1 MLPSC
6 RYSYFSN
13 SINLKQNAENHL
25 LFHQNINIL
34 WRCKLSVEIFRWI
47 VRENIEAFVKMKI
60 NCVDISRKFL
70 TWVRQFL
77 NSTGILVPVTINH
90 ATTCHETCHVSA
102 WPRHGA
108 EVGGQLACA
117 GCGGVVCWRGSWPTE
132 ARAASAWAWTWSLD
146 LTRYWTQGQHQARP
160 SHRAPARLNESF
172 FFVHH
177 WASVDFSI
185 LILG

>member
-1 MLPSC
+1 MDCSW
-6 RYSYFSN
+6 
-13 SINLKQNAENHL
+13 KH
-25 LFHQNINIL
+25 
-34 WRCKLSVEIFRWI
+34 RCA
-47 VRENIEAFVKMKI
+47 EAFVKIKI

-90 ATTCHETCHVSA
+90 ATTCHETCHVSCV
-102 WPRHGA
+102 R
-108 EVGGQLACA
+108 VTSSR
-117 GCGGVVCWRGSWPTE
+117 CGGWRPTGVCRVWRGGVLGGSWPTE

-160 SHRAPARLNESF
+160 SHRAPARFNESF

-177 WASVDFSI
+177 RALVDVSI
-185 LILG
+185 YWDTINR

>member
-1 MLPSC
+1 MDCSWKH
-6 RYSYFSN
+6 RS
-13 SINLKQNAENHL
+13 AG
-25 LFHQNINIL
+25 
-34 WRCKLSVEIFRWI
+34 
-47 VRENIEAFVKMKI
+47 AFVKIRI

-160 SHRAPARLNESF
+160 SHRAAARLNESF

-177 WASVDFSI
+177 WASVDVSI
-185 LILG
+185 YWDKINNI